1 MAKVII
7 ICFIA
12 FLIVFY
18 VPPILYFKKGWFK
31 GFFHYFLGWHRM
43 KIKLDDF
50 AIMPTRAH
58 KTDAGL
64 DIFSPIDFTV
74 EDSFVINTG
83 VHVELPAGT
92 VGFLKSKSGL
102 NVNYGIVSEGV
113 IDEGYTGA
121 IRVKL
126 YNNSGTPVR
135 FKRGEKITQLVI
147 LPCFTPEVEQV
158 DELEDTE
165 RGDRGFG
172 STGK

>member
-1 MAKVII
+1 MRV
-7 ICFIA
+7 
-12 FLIVFY
+12 
-18 VPPILYFKKGWFK
+18 
-31 GFFHYFLGWHRM
+31 M

-50 AIMPTRAH
+50 GIMPTRAH
-58 KTDAGL
+58 RTDAGL

-147 LPCFTPEVEQV
+147 
-158 DELEDTE
+158 
-165 RGDRGFG
+165 
-172 STGK
+172 

>member
-58 KTDAGL
+58 RTDAGL
-64 DIFSPIDFTV
+64 DIYSPIDFTV

-126 YNNSGTPVR
+126 YNNSGVPVR
-135 FKRGEKITQLVI
+135 FRRGEKITQLVI

-158 DELEDTE
+158 DELDETE
-165 RGDRGFG
+165 RGDKGFG
-172 STGK
+172 STGY